1 MHTKLW
7 NKDYILMLQGN
18 AVSAIGDVL
27 YSVAIGYWVY
37 EKTGSSALMGIMSSI
52 SMFMVMFVSPFSG
65 SIVDKCSRKAIIVGM
80 DALRGLIMLIVGA
93 LAFTDKLSVPIV
105 LAAAFLASACSVF
118 FSPAV
123 STLMLD
129 IIPHDD
135 MVRGQSVHSG
145 ITSFINLVGKAL
157 SGALVAFLGV
167 PLIIVINGISY
178 LFSAATEVFIHV
190 PKTVQQ
196 GAKVTVSG
204 ILRDFGLAIR
214 EIFGNRFLQLFVPCA
229 LILNL
234 LGAGPM
240 TLMLPFCLEKGFTVD
255 MYGYLMSVE
264 TAASLI
270 CVSLLG
276 IIKLK
281 PKARYYM
288 MAAGFLISIPIYI
301 LAYLSRHYIL
311 MCVLLFLG
319 AFTNCMGNAVFN
331 ASLMLAL
338 PEENRGA
345 ILGFVSAASTGGCA
359 LSAVIFGVLG
369 DVFPLYLVFVAGSLL
384 TIPPMLYLGL
394 HKNTRE
400 FIISN

>member
-93 LAFTDKLSVPIV
+93 LAFTERLSVPIV

-196 GAKVTVSG
+196 GARVTVSV
-204 ILRDFGLAIR
+204 IFRDFGLAIR
-214 EIFGNRFLQLFVPCA
+214 EIFGNRFLRLFVPCA

-288 MAAGFLISIPIYI
+288 MAVGFLVSIPIYI
-301 LAYLSRHYIL
+301 LAYLSKQYIPVCIL
-311 MCVLLFLG
+311 FFLG

-345 ILGFVSAASTGGCA
+345 ILGFVSAASTGGSA

-369 DVFPLYLVFVAGSLL
+369 DIFPLYLVFVAGNVL
-384 TIPPMLYLGL
+384 TILPMLYLCL
-394 HKNTRE
+394 HRSTRE

>member
-1 MHTKLW
+1 MHTNLW

-196 GAKVTVSG
+196 GEKVTVSG

-214 EIFGNRFLQLFVPCA
+214 EIFGSRFLRLFVPCA

-276 IIKLK
+276 IVKLK

-311 MCVLLFLG
+311 MCVLFFLG

-345 ILGFVSAASTGGCA
+345 IIGFVSAASTGGCA

-400 FIISN
+400 FITSN